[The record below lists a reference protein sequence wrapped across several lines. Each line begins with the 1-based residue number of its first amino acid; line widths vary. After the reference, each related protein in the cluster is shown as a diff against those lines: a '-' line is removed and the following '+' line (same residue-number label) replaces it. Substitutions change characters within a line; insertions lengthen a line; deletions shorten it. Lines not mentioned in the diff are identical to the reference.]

1 MKRSVFDTTT
11 IQDVL
16 RFAGYAVTSDIRKLM
31 KCPLHKDDSPS
42 FRAFERGYCCFGCGA
57 KGGIADWARQLLAQ
71 KPRAGLSGTYGDFVG
86 LHEG

>member
-57 KGGIADWARQLLAQ
+57 KGGIADLVIALGKATSRAEAARWIE
-71 KPRAGLSGTYGDFVG
+71 RHVR
-86 LHEG
+86 